1 HEMADHNPDDL
12 STQMALAS
20 AYAQSGEYDAALRTY
35 RRALKKRTMSP
46 AMLEVIADEL
56 SDIEAEAAHLPR
68 FHQVLGDL
76 YMKQGRYKDA
86 IDEYNKIG

>member
-1 HEMADHNPDDL
+1 
-12 STQMALAS
+12 MALAS
-20 AYAQSGEYDAALRTY
+20 AYAQSGEYDSALRVY
-35 RRALKKRTMSP
+35 RRALKKRNLSL
-46 AMLEVIADEL
+46 AMLEVIADEI
-56 SDIEAEAAHLPR
+56 SDLEADAADLPR